1 MTPGIHRLF
10 AFRHLAVGFGI
21 VLLATTAHAQAPADP
36 DAAAQA
42 QASAQV
48 TTAPVRPAYWASIG
62 GFEGDT
68 HGTGYGFF
76 GPSYV
81 RPISDNMAITG
92 SVYGNYLYYEYDR
105 GDGETRVRSPG
116 ASAKV
121 GLRFGEH
128 NTFGFNA
135 GPSFKH
141 QRRTDTFF
149 DGRRVSNTK
158 LRLGLSFGADMYAN
172 PTSHNNVQGL
182 ITHNTEDQYTWGRIG
197 FKEQLTN
204 RNWSGTFA
212 HFLGAEF
219 IGQGN
224 EDIRSQQ
231 VGGFVEFIHVP
242 STISVM
248 LRTGYKMSSFDVGP
262 DKKGPYFAVG
272 FYQRMK

>member
-1 MTPGIHRLF
+1 MKPGTHRLF

-21 VLLATTAHAQAPADP
+21 VLLATTAGAQTPADP

-92 SVYGNYLYYEYDR
+92 SVYGNYLYYEYDN
-105 GDGETRVRSPG
+105 GSGMTRVRSPG
-116 ASAKV
+116 ASAKA
-121 GLRFGEH
+121 GLRFGDENH
-128 NTFGFNA
+128 FGFSA
-135 GPSFKH
+135 GPSFRRRRETITFLDG
-141 QRRTDTFF
+141 QRVTDT
-149 DGRRVSNTK
+149 DLRV
-158 LRLGLSFGADMYAN
+158 GLSVGADLYAN

-182 ITHNTEDQYTWGRIG
+182 ITHNTEDAYTWGRIG

-204 RNWSGTFA
+204 HNWSGKFA

-224 EDIRSQQ
+224 EDIVSQQ
-231 VGGFVEFIHVP
+231 IGGFVEFIHVP
-242 STISVM
+242 STVSIM
-248 LRTGYKMSSFDVGP
+248 LRAGYKMSGFDVGS